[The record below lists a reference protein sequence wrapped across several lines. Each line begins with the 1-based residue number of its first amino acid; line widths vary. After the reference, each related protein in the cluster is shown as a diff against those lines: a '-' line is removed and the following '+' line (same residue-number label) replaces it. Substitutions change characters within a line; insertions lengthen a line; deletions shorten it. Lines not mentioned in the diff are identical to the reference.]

1 MEKFGRSQP
10 ANRLEDVRFLTGRG
24 GYLDDTAPA
33 GALRAVVLRAPMAHA
48 DITALDLA
56 AARAAPGVHLVL
68 DSVALHAAGVT
79 CGLGA
84 VLIDNRD
91 GTKAAGPRRPLL
103 AEGRVRF
110 VGEPV
115 AMVVAETLDQARDA
129 AELIEVDYEERP
141 AHMDLAPGGAALH
154 PEAPDNRAFD
164 WALGDEAATE
174 EAIAAAAHVVRM
186 PLTDSRVISNPMEP
200 RGAWAAIEDGRLHI
214 ALGGQGVWNTKR
226 NAARIL
232 GMAADD
238 IRVTIPDVGGGFGTK
253 APDYPETFLVAQAAR
268 MLGRPVRWMA
278 ERGEG
283 MLSDNAGRD
292 LEHDLTLAFDAA
304 LRVTAYRVDTRCNL
318 GAYNSG
324 LAQPIQTVLFS
335 KVLTGPYDI
344 PAAFQHVEGYFTN
357 TTQVDA
363 YRGAGRPEAI
373 YALERIMDRA
383 ARELGVDGWELRRR
397 NFIPPDRFPYTT
409 VSGETYDV
417 GDFGRL
423 LSRAADKADL
433 PGFAARRQAS
443 AARGRLRGMGLG
455 YYIESILGGDFRG
468 GGDRGDPCGHAVE
481 RAGARDR
488 LCAVPVGPY
497 RNTGRVD
504 PGRAG

>member
-1 MEKFGRSQP
+1 
-10 ANRLEDVRFLTGRG
+10 
-24 GYLDDTAPA
+24 
-33 GALRAVVLRAPMAHA
+33 
-48 DITALDLA
+48 
-56 AARAAPGVHLVL
+56 
-68 DSVALHAAGVT
+68 
-79 CGLGA
+79 
-84 VLIDNRD
+84 
-91 GTKAAGPRRPLL
+91 
-103 AEGRVRF
+103 
-110 VGEPV
+110 
-115 AMVVAETLDQARDA
+115 
-129 AELIEVDYEERP
+129 
-141 AHMDLAPGGAALH
+141 
-154 PEAPDNRAFD
+154 
-164 WALGDEAATE
+164 
-174 EAIAAAAHVVRM
+174 
-186 PLTDSRVISNPMEP
+186 
-200 RGAWAAIEDGRLHI
+200 
-214 ALGGQGVWNTKR
+214 
-226 NAARIL
+226 
-232 GMAADD
+232 MAADD

-292 LEHDLTLAFDAA
+292 LEHDLTLAFDAD

-373 YALERIMDRA
+373 YALERAMDRA

-397 NFIPPDRFPYTT
+397 NFIPPEQFPYTT

-417 GDFGRL
+417 GDFARL
-423 LSRAADKADL
+423 LSRAADKADW
-433 PGFAARRQAS
+433 PGFAARNRPR

-455 YYIESILGGDFRG
+455 YYIESILGNPSETAKVTFAG
-468 GGDRGDPCGHAVE
+468 GWHRGDPCGHAVE
-481 RAGARDR
+481 RAGARDG
-488 LCAVPVGPY
+488 LCPVPVGPD
-497 RNTGRVD
+497 RHPGRGD
-504 PGRAG
+504 PGGAGRQRPDRAGRRHRRVALGDHAEQCHAGHRGRDGRGAFAAYLAEKAGVDRGEVTFDDETFRVPGSNLTPTCMEAAEMARAEGRDDLLEHEETATLPGRSYPNGAMWPRSRSTRKPAR